1 MLYPYGTFGTSPV
14 GQALTNA
21 VNSTSRNS
29 GSNDSDHHEYRSKR
43 TSQSRTSQS
52 RTKNVLTPEQRKAS
66 IQERNRRKLT
76 EKQREELK
84 QYVKKQSRNNLV
96 WFIIASIG
104 VIMLTIGLCILYS

>member
-14 GQALTNA
+14 GQALTNS
-21 VNSTSRNS
+21 VNSTSR
-29 GSNDSDHHEYRSKR
+29 DSIFRDCGNREYNSKR
-43 TSQSRTSQS
+43 TSQSK
-52 RTKNVLTPEQRKAS
+52 TKNVLTPEQRTAS

-84 QYVKKQSRNNLV
+84 QYTKKQSRNNLV

>member
-21 VNSTSRNS
+21 VNSTSRDS
-29 GSNDSDHHEYRSKR
+29 GSRSREYRSKR
-43 TSQSRTSQS
+43 TSQNRTSQS
-52 RTKNVLTPEQRKAS
+52 KTKNVLTPEQRTAS
-66 IQERNRRKLT
+66 IQEHNRRKLT

-84 QYVKKQSRNNLV
+84 QYTKKQSRNNLV
-96 WFIIASIG
+96 GFIIALVG

>member
-1 MLYPYGTFGTSPV
+1 MLYPYGTFGSSPV
-14 GQALTNA
+14 GQSLTNA
-21 VNSTSRNS
+21 VNSTSHDS
-29 GSNDSDHHEYRSKR
+29 GSNDSDHREYRSKR
-43 TSQSRTSQS
+43 TSQSRTSQRIS
-52 RTKNVLTPEQRKAS
+52 TPEQRKTS
-66 IQERNRRKLT
+66 IQERNRSKLT